1 MTIFDQPSAGCFS
14 LPQLAVITAWGA
26 ARPQGF
32 GVRIMTDHEDYPE
45 LAELY
50 RHDRVS
56 PLWFLNATLAGAVV
70 ITKVSDAEQ
79 ELGTVEEA
87 LARVL
92 ELERPAP
99 DAALEG
105 ARLRAALRAPSP
117 AHPRLVTVRVGGVP
131 GTRHAAGRDHRL
143 A

>member
-1 MTIFDQPSAGCFS
+1 MGCG
-14 LPQLAVITAWGA
+14 P

-50 RHDRVS
+50 RHDRMS
-56 PLWFLNATLAGAVV
+56 LLWFLNATEAGTVV
-70 ITKVSDAEQ
+70 ITKASGAEQ

-92 ELERPAP
+92 ERAAP
-99 DAALEG
+99 NAVRRR
-105 ARLRAALRAPSP
+105 ARLRAARRAPSP
-117 AHPRLVTVRVGGVP
+117 ALPRLVTVRVGGVP